1 PHLSP
6 DGGRKGGGDGDDEV
20 PAPTLLSVPCCP
32 AVCGRSAVVRAAGAA
47 SKAGGSRAAASRSSS
62 ASRLAGGELR
72 PGALRPDPVIHRC
85 RGLRGEVVWRTG
97 QAWSPELQ
105 SGGTPASGHAWFGGC
120 QPAESHR
127 RLRWSPRPTMRR
139 RRSCPPILCA
149 TASPLHRRHI
159 RWDDEGDSEIGR
171 DKHLWQRHHLVR
183 RLCNTSSGG
192 RLQPLHPSC
201 TA

>member
-1 PHLSP
+1 
-6 DGGRKGGGDGDDEV
+6 GDDEV
-20 PAPTLLSVPCCP
+20 PALTLLSVPCCP

-62 ASRLAGGELR
+62 TSRLAGGELR

-97 QAWSPELQ
+97 QARSPELQ

-120 QPAESHR
+120 QPAESHP

-139 RRSCPPILCA
+139 RCSCPPILCA
-149 TASPLHRRHI
+149 TASPLHCRHI

-201 TA
+201 TAYFFLR